1 MEQERFKKMLDH
13 VEKIDYELA
22 LSLAG
27 EFALLKEQN
36 KRYRK
41 VIEEIRSNIYKLK
54 VNNFEQAEDFIYR
67 VKITTDFVLTEDD

>member
-13 VEKIDYELA
+13 VEKIDNELA